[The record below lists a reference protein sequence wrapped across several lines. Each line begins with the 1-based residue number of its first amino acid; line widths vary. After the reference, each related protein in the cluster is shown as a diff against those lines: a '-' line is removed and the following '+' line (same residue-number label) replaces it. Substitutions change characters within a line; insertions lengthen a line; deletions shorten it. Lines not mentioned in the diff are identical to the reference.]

1 MKRKLANI
9 VSKHERSDRGVR
21 EKPGT
26 SGVRSSRAPQRQH
39 RPSSSGWVVMGAL
52 AASAAIGGRLA
63 PPAYAHEAA
72 RNPRHARASDAGSP
86 LYRLER
92 WPEFRYPPAGDRR
105 DDPKVDLLVSEEP
118 ALASAWSSIQ
128 EPTDEPRRF
137 DIPPGPLGTARAVFQ
152 ETTGFTLVLTNE
164 SIREVESAGVSGLYT
179 IERALDQLLSGTGVT
194 SRLTAPQTFTLELR
208 VEAESVQVTG
218 RLPRASSPK
227 YTEPLRDIP
236 QTVTVIPQEIFEAQ
250 GATTLRDVLRNVTG
264 ISIQAGEGGVP
275 AGDNLTIRG
284 FAARTDIFIDGVRDF
299 GGYTRDPFNLEH
311 VEVAKGPASAYAGR
325 GSTGG
330 AVNLV
335 TKAPHPGSSYNASFG
350 GGTAAYKRGTVDIN
364 QPIDGLGSGTALR
377 LNAMWTD
384 ADVPGRDAV
393 ENQRWGIAP
402 ALTFGL
408 GTPTRVTLGYTH
420 LAQDNIPDYGV
431 PWVPEDNEA
440 LAEYADQPAPVDFS
454 NFYGLTARD
463 YEDVVTGVATAQI
476 EQDLNASLTLRNL
489 TRYGRTRRDSSIT
502 APRFAS
508 EDSTDIGRADWK
520 SRDQTDAIL
529 ANQTNLTA
537 RFDTGTIEHALTTG
551 LELSHESEENY
562 DRIEVGPPAP
572 VTDLF
577 RPTPS
582 DQYAGA
588 IVRTG
593 ELTEAEATSAAL
605 YAFDTANVGAHWEL
619 SGGLRWDRFDVDYA
633 PPSGEAAERTDASVS
648 WRGAVVY
655 KPRPE
660 GSIYLGYGTSFNP
673 SAEGLSLSTRGGTL
687 AEIEPEKSQ
696 SYELGTKWEALGSR
710 LSLNAALFR
719 TDKTNA
725 RTPGLNPGDPPF
737 VLDGEQ
743 RVSGLELGVA
753 GNLTPAWSLFG
764 GYTYMQSEITK
775 SNDAEEVGNAFG
787 NTPDHSFSLWTSYR
801 LPWEIELGGGVQYV
815 GDRFNSSSGTRV
827 APSYRLFD
835 AMTAYRV
842 TDHLTLRL
850 NLNNLTDE
858 RYIDR
863 VGGGHFIPGPGR
875 SVALTTGVA
884 F

>member
-1 MKRKLANI
+1 MKRKLTNA
-9 VSKHERSDRGVR
+9 VKKQKSSTRRDR
-21 EKPGT
+21 KNP
-26 SGVRSSRAPQRQH
+26 SRP
-39 RPSSSGWVVMGAL
+39 PSQPLRARWVVMGAL
-52 AASAAIGGRLA
+52 AASAAIGGRLVPA
-63 PPAYAHEAA
+63 AYAHGA
-72 RNPRHARASDAGSP
+72 RDDSGHARTSTAESP

-92 WPEFRYPPAGDRR
+92 WPEFRHPQAAGLR
-105 DDPKVDLLVSEEP
+105 DDPTMELFVPDAP
-118 ALASAWSSIQ
+118 ALASVRPSIQ
-128 EPTDEPRRF
+128 EPTGEPRSF
-137 DIPPGPLGTARAVFQ
+137 DIPPGPLGTVLAMFQ
-152 ETTGFTLVLTNE
+152 DATGLDLVLSNE
-164 SIREVESAGVSGLYT
+164 RIRAIESGGVSGLFT
-179 IERALDQLLSGTGVT
+179 IERALDHMLSGTGVT
-194 SRLTAPQTFTLELR
+194 YRRTAPHTFTLELR
-208 VEAESVQVTG
+208 VEVEAIEVTG

-236 QTVTVIPQEIFEAQ
+236 QTITVIPQETFEAQ

-284 FAARTDIFIDGVRDF
+284 FSARTDIFIDGVRDF
-299 GGYTRDPFNLEH
+299 GGYTRDPFNVAQ
-311 VEVAKGPASAYAGR
+311 VEVTKGPASAYAGR

-330 AVNLV
+330 AVNLI
-335 TKAPHPGSSYNASFG
+335 TKAPHLGASYSGSFG

-384 ADVPGRDAV
+384 SEVPGRDVV
-393 ENQRWGIAP
+393 ENQRWGVAP
-402 ALTFGL
+402 SLAFGL

-420 LAQDNIPDYGV
+420 LAQDNVPDYGV
-431 PWVPEDNEA
+431 PWVPEGNEA

-463 YEDVVTGVATAQI
+463 YEDVVTGVATAQV
-476 EQDLNASLTLRNL
+476 EQDLNASLTLRNV

-508 EDSTDIGRADWK
+508 DDSTDIRRTDWK

-529 ANQTNLTA
+529 ANQTNLMA
-537 RFDTGTIEHALTTG
+537 RFDTGAVEHALTTG
-551 LELSHESEENY
+551 VELSYETEENY
-562 DRIEVGPPAP
+562 SRIETGPAPPA
-572 VTDLF
+572 TDLF
-577 RPTPS
+577 RPNPS
-582 DQYAGA
+582 DPYGGA

-593 ELTEAEATSAAL
+593 ERTEADATAAAL
-605 YAFDTANVGAHWEL
+605 YAFDTVNLGARWEL
-619 SGGLRWDRFDVDYA
+619 SGGVRWDRFDVDHM
-633 PPSGEAAERTDASVS
+633 PPSGETAARTDSMVS
-648 WRGAVVY
+648 WRGGVVY

-673 SAEGLSLSTRGGTL
+673 SAEGLSLSTRGGSL
-687 AEIEPEKSQ
+687 ADIEPEKSR

-725 RTPGLNPGDPPF
+725 RTAGLNPGDPPF

-743 RVSGLELGVA
+743 RVSGLELGA
-753 GNLTPAWSLFG
+753 SGRLTSAWSLFG

-775 SNDAEEVGNAFG
+775 SNEADEVGNAFG

-801 LPWEIELGGGVQYV
+801 LPWELELGGGVQYV

-835 AMTAYRV
+835 AMAAYHV
-842 TDHLTLRL
+842 SDHLTLRL
-850 NLNNLTDE
+850 NVNNLTDE
-858 RYIDR
+858 QYIDR

-875 SVALTTGVA
+875 SVALTTGIA